1 MQCTKCNIPS
11 AMYHVQRTTCMDPEI
26 KVSMSIM
33 YGSRLT
39 AQTQG
44 SQRGI
49 RIQISN
55 RHEYYE
61 IYASPVD
68 DL

>member
-1 MQCTKCNIPS
+1 M
-11 AMYHVQRTTCMDPEI
+11 QRTTCMDPEI

-44 SQRGI
+44 RQRGI